1 VAAGCADAV
10 FHREGEL
17 LRIRWAG
24 RLFDSD
30 GNVDLDRLGVDQLE
44 VEVAQGQRD
53 GTPWCFKVRTR
64 EEAIAAVAKLRVGS
78 LAEKVAGSPD
88 ASSADLADQGRSYAT
103 KFWATLG
110 DPNGQRLIPGAR
122 GYTVYRLQPN
132 GHRGERVFGRES
144 YGPVMAAA
152 LGLPLQDGHLPGGTR
167 DEFGFSEPRTA
178 PVSEAARRSEKRA
191 EQSQL
196 KLARAALEEAARA
209 CGALAADAVAALF
222 ELCGER
228 LAMLEV
234 EFAPRLAT
242 ASAAACAV
250 APSLAEPLA
259 DFVRADAIV
268 ARHEAR
274 PQVAGGKASAEA
286 QGEQLLLDMGYSEE
300 ELLGASAEDKRE
312 MCGRVLGFTY
322 GAIGHEAAAVA
333 CLGPKDKIAYES
345 ALDEGRMGDVE
356 RLLEKARKAL
366 SDTGAVACLEPKDK
380 IEYESALDEGRMGDV
395 ERLLE
400 KAHSLLAAKGG
411 EANAGVLKPR
421 LSQGELK
428 DRCKHLPSNTRGEF
442 HCQWGCRARAST
454 LNIMGKHY
462 RLVMKALEE
471 GKETGPCKCTGP
483 PAPALCA
490 MGGAVDTPGTAAAAG
505 SSADASVLKRKRRP
519 SGRLADSENGDEG
532 GDVDE

>member
-88 ASSADLADQGRSYAT
+88 ASPADLADQGRSYAI

-110 DPNGQRLIPGAR
+110 DPDGQRLIPGAR

-259 DFVRADAIV
+259 VFVRADAIV

-274 PQVAGGKASAEA
+274 PQVAGGKA
-286 QGEQLLLDMGYSEE
+286 
-300 ELLGASAEDKRE
+300 
-312 MCGRVLGFTY
+312 
-322 GAIGHEAAAVA
+322 GHEAAAAA
-333 CLGPKDKIAYES
+333 CLPPES
-345 ALDEGRMGDVE
+345 QAQLALAHAQNQPGEVK
-356 RLLEKARKAL
+356 RLLEKAR
-366 SDTGAVACLEPKDK
+366 
-380 IEYESALDEGRMGDV
+380 
-395 ERLLE
+395 
-400 KAHSLLAAKGG
+400 SLLGAKGG
-411 EANAGVLKPR
+411 EAVAGVLKPR
-421 LSQGELK
+421 LSAGRLK
-428 DRCKHLPSNTRGEF
+428 DPKKHCPSRTRGEF
-442 HCQWGCRARAST
+442 HCKWNCEASAST
-454 LNIMGKHY
+454 LNNMRKHY
-462 RLVMKALEE
+462 RLVMKALKE
-471 GKETGPCKCTGP
+471 GKKTGPCKCTGPP

-505 SSADASVLKRKRRP
+505 SSADANALKRKRRP
-519 SGRLADSENGDEG
+519 PSRLADNENGDEG
-532 GDVDE
+532 GVVSE